1 VLRKTQRRR
10 TCGGRAGAAGIPRAG
25 LDLDPQQ
32 NTASVLLGQPD
43 VQPNLFHVLVQD
55 EELASA
61 LYPQPREQ
69 ASAENLTLAPGH
81 IDLTAADILLGNRI
95 GRETLLRKKLAAVA
109 EEFDFVLVD
118 TPPSLGLLTVN
129 ALTAADELLVP
140 VSVNYFALQGARM
153 LEDTIAMIREN
164 LGHQVEIGHVLCTF
178 YDPTTKIPRQALA
191 AVKERFDDRVLDT
204 VIPKN
209 VDLEYAHSNRASIFQ
224 YDATSSG
231 GRAYQKLT
239 DELLHRL
246 T

>member
-1 VLRKTQRRR
+1 MWRPGWRGWDTGCWCWTSIPSRIPPRCSWDSPTYSPTCFTCSCRTRNWHRRFIR
-10 TCGGRAGAAGIPRAG
+10 
-25 LDLDPQQ
+25 
-32 NTASVLLGQPD
+32 S
-43 VQPNLFHVLVQD
+43 
-55 EELASA
+55 
-61 LYPQPREQ
+61 PREQ

-109 EEFDFVLVD
+109 EEFDFVLID

-178 YDPTTKIPRQALA
+178 YDPTTKISARRCAPSRSILTAGCSIPSSPRMS
-191 AVKERFDDRVLDT
+191 
-204 VIPKN
+204 N
-209 VDLEYAHSNRASIFQ
+209 LEYAHSKSLFPSNTRRAGPSRDTEIRDQ
-224 YDATSSG
+224 SAS
-231 GRAYQKLT
+231 
-239 DELLHRL
+239 RL
-246 T
+246 